1 MYICYKNFIHF
12 IIYMAPEH
20 NLFVLLF
27 SMLAINS
34 FNSAKEKKKYQ
45 RAITE
50 DQKSQ
55 NRESMKIVHCI
66 SIISIASQPAI

>member
-1 MYICYKNFIHF
+1 
-12 IIYMAPEH
+12 MAPEH

-34 FNSAKEKKKYQ
+34 FNSTKKKKSYQ

-50 DQKSQ
+50 DQKKTKKK
-55 NRESMKIVHCI
+55 NNEN
-66 SIISIASQPAI
+66 P